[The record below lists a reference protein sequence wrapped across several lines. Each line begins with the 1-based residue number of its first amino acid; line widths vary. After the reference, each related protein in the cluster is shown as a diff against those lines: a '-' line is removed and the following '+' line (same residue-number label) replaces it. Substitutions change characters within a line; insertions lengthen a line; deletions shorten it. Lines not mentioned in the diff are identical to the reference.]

1 VIPRVA
7 RVVGAVGALT
17 SLLTG
22 DDSIGHGRG
31 RCKKHPDAP
40 SRPTRGKVGRPAGV
54 GTEVSDLPSVPLSV
68 LDLAPVTA
76 GSTPADA
83 LRGTVE
89 LARAVEDL
97 GFTRFWVAEHHGM
110 PGVASSAP
118 PVLIGAIADAT
129 RRIRVGSGGVMLPNH
144 PPLVVAEQFGTLTAL
159 HPGRIDL
166 GLGRAPGTDPVTA
179 RALRRTPGPLS
190 DDDFPQQLGELIGF
204 FRGGFP
210 EGHPYRNVTAVPGL
224 GDAPPI
230 WLLGS
235 SGYSAQVAG
244 MLGLP
249 FAFAHHFMAHNTLP
263 ALELYR
269 RSFQS
274 SDVLDRPWAMVAA
287 QVIVADTDERAIE
300 LAKPLA
306 LSFLELRRNNPIPL
320 PTVAQA
326 AAHDWTGVEQ
336 AALTERLAGQA
347 IGSPESV
354 RRSLA
359 ELLSTTG
366 ADELMVTTT
375 VPEPAARLE
384 SMRRLRDLFG
394 SAELPQGVA
403 AA

>member
-1 VIPRVA
+1 M
-7 RVVGAVGALT
+7 
-17 SLLTG
+17 
-22 DDSIGHGRG
+22 
-31 RCKKHPDAP
+31 
-40 SRPTRGKVGRPAGV
+40 
-54 GTEVSDLPSVPLSV
+54 SDLPSVPLSV

-76 GSTPADA
+76 GTTPADA
-83 LRGTVE
+83 LRGTLE
-89 LARAVEDL
+89 LAREVEDL

-118 PVLIGAIADAT
+118 AVLIGAVAAAT

-179 RALRRTPGPLS
+179 RALRRSTAPLS

-210 EGHPYRNVTAVPGL
+210 EGHPYRTIRAVPGL

-235 SGYSAQVAG
+235 SGYSAQLAG
-244 MLGLP
+244 SLGLP
-249 FAFAHHFMAHNTLP
+249 FAFAHHFMAHNTMP

-269 RSFQS
+269 RSFRP
-274 SDVLDRPWAMVAA
+274 SDVLDRPWAMVACQVVVAETDARA
-287 QVIVADTDERAIE
+287 QE
-300 LAKPLA
+300 LALPLA
-306 LSFLELRRNNPIPL
+306 LSFLELRRNNPVPL

-326 AAHDWTGVEQ
+326 ADHRWTELER
-336 AALTERLAGQA
+336 AAVAERRAGQA
-347 IGSPESV
+347 VGSPQTV
-354 RRSLA
+354 RRALG
-359 ELLSTTG
+359 ELLTSTG

-384 SMRRLRDLFG
+384 SMHRLRGLFG
-394 SAELPQGVA
+394 DAALPEGVVA
-403 AA
+403 A